1 MRYITDDIKISS
13 DESDGEKI
21 ETKYLAKTFL
31 PRLPDKVRPQK
42 RGVNKYWCEQ
52 CKILPEDEKERLVE
66 YREKYYKIR
75 KKACQQS

>member
-1 MRYITDDIKISS
+1 MRYITNVLKISS

-31 PRLPDKVRPQK
+31 PRMPDKVRPQK
-42 RGVNKYWCEQ
+42 RGVNK